1 MGLLDRINEVKNNVN
16 AVILLEKH
24 DQGLLN
30 DADFLRDFGKETI
43 YYSTPFGDHK
53 DGDKRLFLMPGP
65 DNTGYFPVFTTE
77 EDAKVYFELAGRV
90 GYVLMNATFHD
101 VLLTVK
107 QSNEGE
113 APVKMGVLIDPAR
126 FKVTVDVANLDDV
139 IIMTE

>member
-1 MGLLDRINEVKNNVN
+1 MIKLKQVFK
-16 AVILLEKH
+16 
-24 DQGLLN
+24 
-30 DADFLRDFGKETI
+30 FWKETI

-77 EDAKVYFELAGRV
+77 EDAKVHFELAGRV

>member
-1 MGLLDRINEVKNNVN
+1 
-16 AVILLEKH
+16 
-24 DQGLLN
+24 
-30 DADFLRDFGKETI
+30 
-43 YYSTPFGDHK
+43 
-53 DGDKRLFLMPGP
+53 
-65 DNTGYFPVFTTE
+65 
-77 EDAKVYFELAGRV
+77 
-90 GYVLMNATFHD
+90 MNATFHD